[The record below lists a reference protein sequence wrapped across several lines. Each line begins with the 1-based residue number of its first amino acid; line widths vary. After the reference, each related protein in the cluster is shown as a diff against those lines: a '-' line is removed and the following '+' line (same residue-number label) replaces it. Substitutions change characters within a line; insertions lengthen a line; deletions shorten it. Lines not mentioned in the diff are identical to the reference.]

1 MDITSTAT
9 RPDRHGVTV
18 RHNFETAHRL
28 PHLGGKCTNLHGH
41 SWWVEVS
48 AVAPTLDSGT
58 VVEFGSFKSALR
70 SWIDTYLDH
79 GAMLGFDDPM
89 AKLLSDHGSKLFRF
103 GAPDPLPAE
112 EPAADLPHPTVE
124 AVAVLLGR
132 VAEEALAG
140 LAHVP
145 GTRIDTVSVTET
157 HVNNAVW
164 RSGSS

>member
-1 MDITSTAT
+1 MTETTSTAT

-58 VVEFGSFKSALR
+58 VVEFGTFKSALR

-89 AKLLSDHGSKLFRF
+89 AKLLADHGSKLFRF

-112 EPAADLPHPTVE
+112 EPASDLPHPTVE
-124 AVAVLLGR
+124 AVAVLLGPDRHGQRDRDARQQRR
-132 VAEEALAG
+132 VAERT
-140 LAHVP
+140 P
-145 GTRIDTVSVTET
+145 VTERPPLSLER
-157 HVNNAVW
+157 NQ
-164 RSGSS
+164 